1 MRNDIINYATGE
13 PVTTIAFYYD
23 KLVKEDELKHVNRLN
38 YLCASLYGERGV
50 SCKVTDKTA
59 VCNIFQE
66 IADTSSIPF
75 QEVFDLWNKDR
86 LLLHTKKRRTRY
98 LAV

>member
-13 PVTTIAFYYD
+13 PVTTIAVYYD

-38 YLCASLYGERGV
+38 YLCASLYGERGLV
-50 SCKVTDKTA
+50 VKSPIRRLFVTYSRKSQIQSLSHSKRYLIYGIRI
-59 VCNIFQE
+59 VYFFIQ
-66 IADTSSIPF
+66 
-75 QEVFDLWNKDR
+75 
-86 LLLHTKKRRTRY
+86 KRRTQY